1 MKNVLHDN
9 IHGKKF
15 LIVLDD
21 LWSDDSH
28 KWFCLTDLL
37 AGGARGSKIMLN
49 TRLTTVDEMTC
60 PISIH
65 ELKGLSAIK
74 SWSLFKQIA
83 FKRGQLPSPSHEAI
97 GKKIVGKCLGSSSHK
112 NNRRSLVF

>member
-15 LIVLDD
+15 FIVLDD

-28 KWFCLTDLL
+28 KLFCLKDLL
-37 AGGARGSKIMLN
+37 AGGARGSKIMLT

-83 FKRGQLPSPSHEAI
+83 F
-97 GKKIVGKCLGSSSHK
+97 
-112 NNRRSLVF
+112 N